1 LTAVHCLLTT
11 ILVALTGQRIAEY
24 SVLLLSLKFLS
35 IVEVT
40 APWENSHFTIRYGYS
55 LFAVVL
61 AR

>member
-1 LTAVHCLLTT
+1 LLTT